1 MELLNLN
8 IDEQEGL
15 ESFIYRNTK
24 TEISNFEGSFRPGLF
39 SRIESSSSFESSFE
53 NETEN
58 INNYIKEERPLSK
71 SYKPDSILKASFLTE
86 ERNSPSFRDFENS
99 TSKIQLHGKQIEELS
114 EFQQEFFK
122 YSDINK
128 EVLNEKPEENL
139 YENKE
144 IEKFPELKEFFYK
157 NMSDLS
163 SLSNDFIK
171 KNDNGKEKIN
181 LLEIINK
188 KDEEIKILNNII
200 INKDKEINEICIKSE
215 EMEKLIEKISIE
227 MKSLADNNIR
237 LQEKLEKCE
246 NQLVSA
252 RNAHLELQKETS
264 KIIKVSKEDRI
275 RKIPD
280 EYLKNE
286 KIENKFKE
294 ILSENEYI
302 KQELQKRPNTSQY
315 QNALARIEELEGI
328 LSRRSYQKIE
338 KQETFL
344 IKSILEYMK
353 LDNPSDILPLLKK
366 INVSKGENKL
376 LKRISSLIK
385 DCAPPYTFKGEPTH
399 RDI

>member
-1 MELLNLN
+1 
-8 IDEQEGL
+8 
-15 ESFIYRNTK
+15 
-24 TEISNFEGSFRPGLF
+24 
-39 SRIESSSSFESSFE
+39 
-53 NETEN
+53 
-58 INNYIKEERPLSK
+58 
-71 SYKPDSILKASFLTE
+71 
-86 ERNSPSFRDFENS
+86 
-99 TSKIQLHGKQIEELS
+99 
-114 EFQQEFFK
+114 
-122 YSDINK
+122 
-128 EVLNEKPEENL
+128 
-139 YENKE
+139 
-144 IEKFPELKEFFYK
+144 
-157 NMSDLS
+157 
-163 SLSNDFIK
+163 
-171 KNDNGKEKIN
+171 
-181 LLEIINK
+181 
-188 KDEEIKILNNII
+188 
-200 INKDKEINEICIKSE
+200 
-215 EMEKLIEKISIE
+215 MEKLIEKISIE

-328 LSRRSYQKIE
+328 LSSRSYQKIE